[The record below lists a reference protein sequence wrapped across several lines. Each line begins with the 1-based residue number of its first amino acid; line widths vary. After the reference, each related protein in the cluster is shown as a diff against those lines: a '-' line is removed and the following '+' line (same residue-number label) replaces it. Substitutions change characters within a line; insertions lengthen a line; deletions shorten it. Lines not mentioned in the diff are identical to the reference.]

1 MLSSKRRFR
10 RVITNA
16 ENPICFVASDRRFLF
31 GHFGPAIAAA
41 KARGAEVIAFVP
53 GGGEAE
59 GPASAGVRII
69 PSPTVR
75 AVDSLLAMIAEAIW
89 FGAALRRIRPSVVVV
104 YSLRM
109 CIVIALAQFFV
120 KSCRFVFA
128 VTGVGFLGISDSIKV
143 RIIRSVVYRTIS
155 RVPRRRSHFIFENP
169 ADPVSTG
176 IARSG
181 HSFSVLMGAGVDL
194 REFRKRH
201 IRRGRPFRL
210 ATISRLVWSKGIDIA
225 VHAISSL
232 AQEGY
237 PVELHIHG
245 APDFSNPRPVD
256 PNSLRNIPG
265 VHYHGFSDSIADLWE
280 NYQAAIFTSRGGEG
294 LPRALLEAAASGR
307 PSIVTDVP
315 GCRDFVRDGIDGYVV
330 ALESEA
336 ALRMAILKLMSASE
350 HKLARMGDRACERV
364 RATSTAAHI
373 QDRYSEIF
381 DALLQPGPAMAS
393 PRNHEGAEQLAADP
407 TAIVLAHRR
416 KQAS

>member
-1 MLSSKRRFR
+1 MLYFR
-10 RVITNA
+10 RRRRRAIMNA
-16 ENPICFVASDRRFLF
+16 EKPICFVAGDQRFLF
-31 GHFGPAIAAA
+31 RHFGPAIAAA
-41 KARGAEVIAFVP
+41 KARDAEVIAFVP

-59 GPASAGVRII
+59 GHASAGVRII
-69 PSPTVR
+69 PCPTIR
-75 AVDSLLAMIAEAIW
+75 AVNSPLAIIAEAIW
-89 FGAALRRIRPSVVVV
+89 FGATLRRIQPCVVVV

-109 CIVIALAQFFV
+109 CLVIALAQFFV

-128 VTGVGFLGISDSIKV
+128 VTGVGFLGIWDSIKARIV
-143 RIIRSVVYRTIS
+143 RLVVFRAIS
-155 RVPRRRSHFIFENP
+155 WVPRRRSHFIFENA

-181 HSFSVLMGAGVDL
+181 HSFSILMGAGVHL
-194 REFRKRH
+194 HEFRKRDVP
-201 IRRGRPFRL
+201 RGRPFRF
-210 ATISRLVWSKGIDIA
+210 ATMSRLVWSKGIDIA
-225 VHAISSL
+225 VQAISTL
-232 AQEGY
+232 AQEGH

-280 NYQAAIFTSRGGEG
+280 SYHAAIFTSRGGEG

-330 ALESEA
+330 ALESDA
-336 ALRMAILKLMSASE
+336 ALRSAILKLMSASE
-350 HKLARMGDRACERV
+350 QNLKLLGDRARERV
-364 RATSTAAHI
+364 RATSTTAHI

-381 DALLQPGPAMAS
+381 HSLLQQGPATAA
-393 PRNHEGAEQLAADP
+393 PRNREGVKQLAVDP
-407 TAIVLAHRR
+407 AAIIPARR
-416 KQAS
+416 RGQAL